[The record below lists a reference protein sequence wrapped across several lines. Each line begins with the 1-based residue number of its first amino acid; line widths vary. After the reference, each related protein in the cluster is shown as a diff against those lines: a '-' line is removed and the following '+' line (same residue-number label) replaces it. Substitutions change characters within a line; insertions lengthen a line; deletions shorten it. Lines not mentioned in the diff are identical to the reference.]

1 MEYSLVDATLDL
13 SMQVVNGMFKGFVFG
28 GMGYVFITILIA
40 QDSIFSF
47 YRPFIQ
53 RLLFGKGY
61 DKMTPFRTKLDKVL
75 TQCPACFSG
84 QLAFW
89 FYILDFKGLFGW
101 ASCVCFSILFA
112 KKLNEYS
119 I

>member
-1 MEYSLVDATLDL
+1 MEYSLTDATLDL

-28 GMGYVFITILIA
+28 GIGYVFITILIA

-53 RLLFGKGY
+53 RLLFGKCY
-61 DKMTPFRTKLDKVL
+61 NKMTPFRMKLDQVL
-75 TQCPACFSG
+75 TQCNICFSG

-89 FYILDFKGLFGW
+89 FYLLDFKGFFGW
-101 ASCVCFSILFA
+101 AACVCFSILFS
-112 KKLNEYS
+112 KILNKL
-119 I
+119 